1 MRYVMKQ
8 KLLSWGD
15 DYYIRDEQGR
25 EVYFV
30 DGKAFSIGGQLSFKD
45 LDGNEL
51 AFIRQ
56 KLWNLRP
63 TYEIHRGGEL
73 AAVVQRELFA
83 LLHHRFTVDV
93 PGPDD
98 LEAKGDFL
106 DHEYSFTRGDRE
118 VATVSKRWFSFS
130 DTYGVEIAPG
140 EDDVLILASAVV
152 VDQVCHRD
160 DGKRH

>member
-30 DGKAFSIGGQLSFKD
+30 DGKAFSIGGQLSFRD
-45 LDGNEL
+45 LEGNEL

-63 TYEIHRGGEL
+63 TYEIHRGGAL

-83 LLHHRFTVDV
+83 LFHHRFTVDV

-106 DHEYSFTRGDRE
+106 DHEYSFTRGERE
-118 VATVSKRWFSFS
+118 VATVSKKWFSFA
-130 DTYGVEIAPG
+130 DTYGVEIADG